1 MSTHPTE
8 KIVDLYTD
16 LDSPTSLKR
25 AATAPSKP
33 AIPGLRIRVQQIPD
47 DRNISDATPR
57 KAPVPPNTAPLITRT
72 ISDATPRKSP
82 LPPTGMS
89 RATSM
94 KSSSS
99 QRGLK
104 DKVKKE
110 EMEMFLMKV
119 RTENAAATSD
129 DVAVLKKQVQ
139 ALEAKVDELQLIV
152 RV

>member
-1 MSTHPTE
+1 
-8 KIVDLYTD
+8 
-16 LDSPTSLKR
+16 
-25 AATAPSKP
+25 
-33 AIPGLRIRVQQIPD
+33 
-47 DRNISDATPR
+47 
-57 KAPVPPNTAPLITRT
+57 
-72 ISDATPRKSP
+72 
-82 LPPTGMS
+82 
-89 RATSM
+89 M